1 MRTGGDCYRWV
12 HTHSNTKRCH
22 ACATQSSTYLT
33 ELQEL
38 KNTMTFFF
46 KFFFRNVNRSR
57 NLLSAGHTTYLSIR
71 TRINGW
77 RINVFVFVTAIEE
90 KETRLV
96 HLVHFIC
103 VSRLARYLANGH
115 ANVPLLESVCRRVL
129 LAIVNS
135 NVQRLLL
142 E

>member
-1 MRTGGDCYRWV
+1 MSCLPTLQTFPRIR
-12 HTHSNTKRCH
+12 NT
-22 ACATQSSTYLT
+22 TQSSTYLT

-46 KFFFRNVNRSR
+46 KFFLRKVNRSR
-57 NLLSAGHTTYLSIR
+57 NLLSAGHTTYLCVR
-71 TRINGW
+71 TRKNGW
-77 RINVFVFVTAIEE
+77 MSDDLFAYFENSQRERNETISARAHNMRQQAIQGVRLP
-90 KETRLV
+90 TRK
-96 HLVHFIC
+96 
-103 VSRLARYLANGH
+103 RN